1 MFCLISVHWDFF
13 FFFFS
18 CLFCS
23 RVELHNFLYLSM
35 NPVLVNSC
43 VLEWL
48 GNIILT
54 VNYSSTSHVCWYT
67 KNIIEISKLYWYS
80 LFPLKDVPFVHNKHI
95 CLICG
100 SFIMFGN
107 SWFKLAFPPLS
118 AHSTS
123 TSKVCLTMLP
133 MIIHVS
139 NQIAPIINMCTTLR
153 SNSFLPVVL
162 LHKLLRIWESQANN
176 LT

>member
-1 MFCLISVHWDFF
+1 MPSEHFVLRLIVVGARTVQYLVHIICSVSYQSIEKTFF
-13 FFFFS
+13 FCPS
-18 CLFCS
+18 CS
-23 RVELHNFLYLSM
+23 RVELHNFLHLSV

-54 VNYSSTSHVCWYT
+54 VNYSTTSHVCWCT

-100 SFIMFGN
+100 ACIMFGN

-118 AHSTS
+118 AYSTS
-123 TSKVCLTMLP
+123 TSKVCLTMLS
-133 MIIHVS
+133 MIIYVS
-139 NQIAPIINMCTTLR
+139 NQIAPIINMCTTL
-153 SNSFLPVVL
+153 S
-162 LHKLLRIWESQANN
+162 
-176 LT
+176 